1 MNNMILP
8 NIEHKKIGI
17 YSLYTKNILPLP
29 ETDTVNINN
38 KILVNS
44 NWSTLHTFLEGE
56 ISSEIKYTSNVFIYD
71 DETFFTFQQINN
83 HVELFFKI
91 KLSNVDTVNSLYKI
105 QFKLPVFLSSKYPCK
120 NNEISI
126 EKNLVSIELK
136 TPLKPGQLFDE
147 KYLYS
152 ISYLV

>member
-17 YSLYTKNILPLP
+17 YSLYTKNIIPLP

-38 KILVNS
+38 KLLINS

-56 ISSEIKYTSNVFIYD
+56 ISSEIKYTNNVFIYD
-71 DETFFTFQQINN
+71 DDTFFTFQQINN
-83 HVELFFKI
+83 HIDLHFKI
-91 KLSNVDTVNSLYKI
+91 KLSNVDTTNSLNKI
-105 QFKLPVFLSSKYPCK
+105 QFKLPAFLSSKYPCR
-120 NNEISI
+120 NNEIMI

-136 TPLKPGQLFDE
+136 NPLKSGQVFDE
-147 KYLYS
+147 KYLFH
-152 ISYLV
+152 ISYLL